1 MSQRKEKALRKL
13 ARKELNDL
21 RSKHMD
27 HPQPQNQNALQILQ
41 YLEEFIQLCLVLTGE
56 KPSSITLTE
65 VMYNA
70 YIQESQRHAEV
81 LGLKTG
87 FKTDEPIF
95 NGVKLVRKS
104 PIVAP
109 SGESV
114 SSKPSIELPTK

>member
-1 MSQRKEKALRKL
+1 MSGKREKAIRKL
-13 ARKELNDL
+13 AKEELQK
-21 RSKHMD
+21 RMD
-27 HPQPQNQNALQILQ
+27 QPQPQNQTALQILQ
-41 YLEEFIQLCLVLTGE
+41 YLEQFIQLCLVLTGE

-87 FKTDEPIF
+87 FKTDEPVF

-104 PIVAP
+104 PIEVPQGANVP
-109 SGESV
+109 EKSA
-114 SSKPSIELPTK
+114 IELPTK